1 MVQMPLQLL
10 MRIYLH
16 NMALTDICRQGT
28 DCRACTCADTCA
40 NRETSYDKSKPFGTE
55 VMTKAGYMRFTL
67 IGNGANAV
75 ITLNEEIG

>member
-1 MVQMPLQLL
+1 MKSIIKCSASYPQV
-10 MRIYLH
+10 
-16 NMALTDICRQGT
+16 
-28 DCRACTCADTCA
+28 TCA